1 MEDRICK
8 TCGST
13 LLFVGNVGYRCLY
26 CGNGYATNAAHPEV
40 MTESEVVKYDRGA
53 DVFEKNVN
61 GVLEIEWS
69 TENSRCSGS
78 GLLLTK
84 SGWALTNTHVVTSE
98 DGRSCERVTVRLA
111 GAEVGATVE
120 KLGDDCHGSGGG
132 VDLALI
138 RLDRVPKNAQALTF
152 ADFASVRN
160 GEKVYVIGNSLG
172 LGTCITSGIVS
183 DRRRTVNGSE
193 LLMTDCA
200 TNPGNS
206 GGPMFNEAGRVIGV
220 IVAGISSAEGMN
232 FAIPADTARSFCR
245 DIL

>member
-1 MEDRICK
+1 MEDKICK

-13 LLFVGNVGYRCLY
+13 LLSVGNGGYRCLY
-26 CGNGYATNAAHPEV
+26 CGNGYATDAAHPEV
-40 MTESEVVKYDRGA
+40 MTQSEAVRRDRGA
-53 DVFEKNVN
+53 DVFEESIN
-61 GVLEIEWS
+61 GVLEIMWGDE
-69 TENSRCSGS
+69 TGTYAGS
-78 GLLLTK
+78 GMLLTK

-98 DGRSCERVTVRLA
+98 DGRSCGRVAVRLA
-111 GAEVGATVE
+111 GMEVGATVE
-120 KLGDDCHGSGGG
+120 KLGDDHHGSGSG

-138 RLDRVPKNAQALTF
+138 RLDNVPSGAQVLKF

-183 DRRRTVNGSE
+183 DRRRNVEGDE

-200 TNPGNS
+200 TNCGNS
-206 GGPMFNEAGRVIGV
+206 GGPMFNESGRVIGV
-220 IVAGISSAEGMN
+220 IVSGLVGAEGMN
-232 FAIPADTARSFCR
+232 FAIPADTAQRFCQ

>member
-13 LLFVGNVGYRCLY
+13 LLPVGNGGYRCLY
-26 CGNGYATNAAHPEV
+26 CGNGYATDAAHPEV
-40 MTESEVVKYDRGA
+40 MTQSEVVKRDHGA
-53 DVFEKNVN
+53 DVFEENVN
-61 GVLEIEWS
+61 GVLEIVWGDE
-69 TENSRCSGS
+69 RYIHSGS

-98 DGRSCERVTVRLA
+98 DGCSCGRVTVRLA

-120 KLGDDCHGSGGG
+120 KLGDDRHGLGSG

-138 RLDRVPKNAQALTF
+138 RLDNVPTDARVLEF
-152 ADFASVRN
+152 ADFATVRN

-172 LGTCITSGIVS
+172 LGTCITGGIVS
-183 DRRRTVNGSE
+183 DRRRNVNGDE

-200 TNPGNS
+200 INGGNS
-206 GGPMFNEAGRVIGV
+206 GGPMFNESGRVIGV
-220 IVAGISSAEGMN
+220 IVSGIDGAEGMN
-232 FAIPADTARSFCR
+232 FAIPADTAQNFCR